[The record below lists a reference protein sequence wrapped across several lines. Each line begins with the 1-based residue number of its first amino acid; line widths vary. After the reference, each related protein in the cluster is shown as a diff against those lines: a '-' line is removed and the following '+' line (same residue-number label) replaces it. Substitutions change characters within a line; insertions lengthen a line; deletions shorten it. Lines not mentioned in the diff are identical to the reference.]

1 MDLGATLI
9 TTSRAP
15 MARDRVLPVATVQAA
30 GRPTTPSPRPKGI
43 GKSARG
49 PPGGSSGGMARSPV
63 VWKAQTIRGVARPE
77 AILLTGANA
86 PMRPSPLAAHPA
98 ALLLQAQIVR
108 QQVQDQE
115 QPGAATEAPR
125 PQPSP
130 SPQAPPQ
137 RSPSPPQTT
146 SPEPPSAS
154 PPAPP
159 QAPPPRPQPA
169 PDPPPV
175 AAPSGAHQQP
185 RSHHAAASQLPN
197 LPQDFADAKVRIGP
211 LRPPLDPT
219 AKTKRQ
225 PEPVPAVVHTP
236 TASLLGDDLKALP
249 GGTATGRIGARLS
262 VKQHLTCKQYSDEH
276 GYTDQ
281 STGERPLC
289 QSCQCARIAGERCAL
304 YRARLLNL
312 SFNVT
317 CCCCWKSFSLCRRRA
332 ASPPHPHACV
342 RVPPRARARQNDEF

>member
-1 MDLGATLI
+1 
-9 TTSRAP
+9 
-15 MARDRVLPVATVQAA
+15 MAGDSVLPVATVQAA

-63 VWKAQTIRGVARPE
+63 MWKAQTIRGVARPE

-175 AAPSGAHQQP
+175 AAPSGGTHQQP
-185 RSHHAAASQLPN
+185 RRHHAAASQLPN
-197 LPQDFADAKVRIGP
+197 LPEDFADAKVRIGP

-219 AKTKRQ
+219 AKEKRQ
-225 PEPVPAVVHTP
+225 PEPVPAVVHTM

-262 VKQHLTCKQYSDEH
+262 VKQHLTCKQYSDDH

-281 STGERPLC
+281 LTGERPLC
-289 QSCQCARIAGERCAL
+289 QSCPCARIPVSGVLCTVHIA
-304 YRARLLNL
+304 NL
-312 SFNVT
+312 SFIVT
-317 CCCCWKSFSLCRRRA
+317 WCCSWKSFSLCRRRA
-332 ASPPHPHACV
+332 ASPPHP
-342 RVPPRARARQNDEF
+342 PRAHARACASAAAE